1 MKFITQHFNKTQT
14 VLDELAPDILI
25 LDNLIGST
33 EEEFLAIGE
42 KLQKFHQ
49 QANEISDLSAD
60 VASRISGEE
69 MKPVVEGLNTV
80 STMVEG
86 IGGSF
91 DAAKDVLSSIFVNL
105 ALIRNPL
112 VDFEKVVRNLNIL
125 GIFIKIEIAGLG
137 NTDTAFVT
145 LADEVRRLAALISTK
160 TGNLIDKTDILIS
173 ALNKNSYLIEN
184 YKSQQEGQS
193 RLVLDKISKN
203 LEMISQRNDLS
214 AVTVLDFAA
223 KWRQATASIGQIVQS
238 MQFHDITRQR
248 IEHACDALKNL
259 HPGTAEWKKERTVR
273 HRISDLLKSA
283 GKHGE
288 NNERS
293 RCPVANLVADTCN
306 LQRAQL
312 KNAKDDFVGAIE
324 RILDNMKNVAFY
336 ADTISEEII
345 KISGKK
351 EGNEGSFILVMEQDF
366 DNLSNY
372 IVTFAQMKKDL
383 SIAMNMMT
391 KIAADMSVYMK
402 EMEKISIEMQILALN
417 ASIHAAHIGDQGAT
431 LGRLAETIHSL
442 AAETD
447 AMVIIIVG
455 NLQEAIVNAEKLAV
469 MADAEYLEGNRITA
483 QIKNSLG
490 QMLLPLK
497 TIDAEIEALLP
508 RIDASGK
515 SLAFD
520 IQDLVSNVNLHHKVA
535 SSIERVEA
543 ALGKAVKKIK
553 VKSAEN
559 MVSDKSGLLKDL
571 ASQYTMDS
579 ERETHL
585 AAVGIVTDQSSHEA
599 ALPENGEAET
609 VESKAGVDKIDDLG
623 DNVELF

>member
-69 MKPVVEGLNTV
+69 MKPVIEGLNAV

-145 LADEVRRLAALISTK
+145 LADEVRRLAALINTK

-184 YKSQQEGQS
+184 YKSKQEGQS

-214 AVTVLDFAA
+214 AATVLDFAA

-273 HRISDLLKSA
+273 Q
-283 GKHGE
+283 
-288 NNERS
+288 RS

-383 SIAMNMMT
+383 SVAMNMMT
-391 KIAADMSVYMK
+391 KIAADMFVYMK

-469 MADAEYLEGNRITA
+469 MADAEYSEGNRITA

-585 AAVGIVTDQSSHEA
+585 AAIGIVTDQSSHEA
-599 ALPENGEAET
+599 ALPENGEAEM
-609 VESKAGVDKIDDLG
+609 VASKAGADKIDDMG